1 MAVAQNA
8 VIVAGVDRS
17 FTKSE
22 AAYEESYGI
31 AALDIDSGKV
41 LWHHRLPAG
50 AVRWGLA
57 IDRQGRLLVGL
68 QDGRVLC
75 YGAAK

>member
-1 MAVAQNA
+1 VAVAQNA

-50 AVRWGLA
+50 AVRW
-57 IDRQGRLLVGL
+57 Q
-68 QDGRVLC
+68 
-75 YGAAK
+75 

>member
-17 FTKSE
+17 FAKGE

-31 AALDIDSGKV
+31 VALDIDSGKV
-41 LWHHRLPAG
+41 LWRHRLAAA

-57 IDRQGRLLVGL
+57 IDREGRLLVCL